1 MTVEPATI
9 EHEFATIDF
18 GHKSRNDR
26 SKELLQALFAN
37 PQASINAACNK
48 WRAAKGAYR
57 FMDNP
62 KVDSKEILAA
72 HRRATIERIKSQK
85 VVCVAQDTTELDFN
99 GHAPDDVRCLN
110 MADRR
115 GLYDHSSVAFTPE
128 KLCLGVLDVE
138 FFDRSED
145 SLGKGSE
152 RKSDPIEEKESFRWL
167 QGYRR
172 CCELASQCP
181 ETQIVSL
188 ADREGDI
195 YDIFVE
201 AEQHDTPADFVIRSK
216 QVRCLPEKDEE
227 AGGNSYKKIRAEVA
241 KADLVTTRQVSLPAT
256 AQRAARMATLEI
268 RAIRT
273 KIKPPYA
280 RRSSLPEVTIS
291 VVLVQ
296 EVDGPQDGTDL
307 NWLLLSSLPIDDYR
321 DVLRIVDFY
330 VARWPV
336 EMFFRVYKSGC
347 RVEDIQLET
356 KDRLI
361 RALMFYKVIAWRLMF
376 ITFLGRE
383 CPELPCDVVFSD
395 AEWKSV
401 WKIVKESEPPKSA
414 PELSQFIPVLAQLGG
429 HNGRKH
435 DGPPGMETIWR
446 GTRRMMDF
454 ALAWQAFGPPESSVR

>member
-1 MTVEPATI
+1 MTINTTPI
-9 EHEFATIDF
+9 EFEFDTIDF

-26 SKELLQALFAN
+26 AKGILKALFAN
-37 PQASINAACNK
+37 PQESINSACDTWK
-48 WRAAKGAYR
+48 DAKGAYR
-57 FMDNP
+57 FLENSQ
-62 KVDSKEILAA
+62 VDSEEILNA
-72 HRRATIERIKSQK
+72 HRRASVQRIKSQP
-85 VVCVAQDTTELDFN
+85 VVCVAQDTTELDFGN
-99 GHAPDDVRCLN
+99 HAPDDVRYLN
-110 MADRR
+110 RIGRR

-145 SLGKGSE
+145 SLGKTTD
-152 RKSDPIEEKESFRWL
+152 RRTDPIEEKESYRWL
-167 QGYRR
+167 EGYRR
-172 CCELASQCP
+172 CCELAKECP

-201 AEQHDTPADFVIRSK
+201 AEKHESPADFVIRSK
-216 QVRCLPEKDEE
+216 QVRSLPEKDEL
-227 AGGNSYKKIRAEVA
+227 AGGKTYKKMRAEVA
-241 KADLVTTRQVSLPAT
+241 ASDLVTTRQIELPSTSKRT
-256 AQRAARMATLEI
+256 ARTANLEI

-273 KIKPPYA
+273 KIKPPSA
-280 RRSSLPEVTIS
+280 RQKTLPEVTLS

-321 DVLRIVDFY
+321 DVLRIVDYY

-336 EMFFRVYKSGC
+336 EMFFRVFKSGC
-347 RVEDIQLET
+347 CVEDILLE
-356 KDRLI
+356 KKSRLI
-361 RALMFYKVIAWRLMF
+361 RALMFYKVVAWRIMF
-376 ITFLGRE
+376 VTFLGRE
-383 CPELPCDVVFSD
+383 CPELPCDVVFSE

-401 WKIVKESEPPKSA
+401 WKIVEESEPPESA
-414 PELSQFIPVLAQLGG
+414 PELAEFIPRLAQLGG
-429 HNGRKH
+429 YNRRQH

-454 ALAWQAFGPPESSVR
+454 ALAWRSFGPSNS